1 MDVGTISSDR
11 TTFDI
16 AGYDETN
23 SVLTQ
28 TDNGTLVTTRWIYK
42 DEDNRAVVLQKT
54 DPSHTVFARGTKL
67 HISRYL
73 GAAKPKH
80 QHDSTTE
87 DVVGK
92 LAIDVDFA
100 NPNLKTK
107 LVSTADGQTTTAY
120 YVPVILK

>member
-23 SVLTQ
+23 NVLTQ

-42 DEDNRAVVLQKT
+42 DEENRAVVLQKT
-54 DPSHTVFARGTKL
+54 DPSHTTFAKGTKL

-80 QHDSTTE
+80 QHDHSTE
-87 DVVGK
+87 DVVAK
-92 LAIDVDFA
+92 LATDIDFA
-100 NPNLKTK
+100 NPGLRSKT
-107 LVSTADGQTTTAY
+107 VTTSSGETTTAY
-120 YVPVILK
+120 FVPVILK

>member
-42 DEDNRAVVLQKT
+42 DEENRAVVLQKT
-54 DPSHTVFARGTKL
+54 DPSHTAFAKGT
-67 HISRYL
+67 SPSARCPR
-73 GAAKPKH
+73 A
-80 QHDSTTE
+80 Q
-87 DVVGK
+87 
-92 LAIDVDFA
+92 
-100 NPNLKTK
+100 
-107 LVSTADGQTTTAY
+107 
-120 YVPVILK
+120 

>member
-23 SVLTQ
+23 SVLAQ

-42 DEDNRAVVLQKT
+42 DEENRAVVLQKT
-54 DPSHTVFARGTKL
+54 DPSHTSFAKGTKL

-80 QHDSTTE
+80 QHDHSTE
-87 DVVGK
+87 DVVAK
-92 LAIDVDFA
+92 LATDVDF
-100 NPNLKTK
+100 NDPNLRTKT
-107 LVSTADGQTTTAY
+107 VVDANGQTTTAV